1 MLAQSADHFW
11 TCSWVISDSASLV
24 PHPIAADALLGHPTE
39 GGGVPQE
46 KGSTEESALS
56 DPQGLIVKALE
67 DYNAVQTLSK
77 FPESKAEEV
86 LNDLQRLLQVQHH
99 MPVLSEQE
107 GGLRLHDL
115 MTIHKGEHLPMSK
128 SEREQESVCWP
139 CECGTRRTNFLR
151 VCAVSGT
158 LLGPSFT

>member
-11 TCSWVISDSASLV
+11 TCHGSWVISDSASLV

-67 DYNAVQTLSK
+67 DCNGVQTLSK

-86 LNDLQRLLQVQHH
+86 LNDLQRLLQVQHD
-99 MPVLSEQE
+99 MAVLYEKE
-107 GGLRLHDL
+107 GDLVLEHDL
-115 MTIHKGEHLPMSK
+115 MKIHECEYPSV
-128 SEREQESVCWP
+128 SERKSKRARARERVLA
-139 CECGTRRTNFLR
+139 LR
-151 VCAVSGT
+151 MRYA
-158 LLGPSFT
+158 LRMW